1 MPRSQGD
8 DFDWCSFYALFWNDK
23 GINFRLDI
31 PDTVLLRNSYISAW
45 WGTDKKGHIKRHLPA
60 KTTWEAIRLRFLNV
74 ALEDKFNTQRY
85 VAIVRRVGMPPR
97 LVKRNEFNELAETLS
112 EITEGGGARPYGLDN
127 APVYCIQMYISPSLD
142 LRYVT
147 TYVCDGD
154 DVACHTF
161 PRRYSRRYNGRGMND
176 EDAGG
181 EADADEVDPRAVAL
195 DVSLK
200 SKFRSILA
208 AVVKYIE
215 RAHGLTLAGIV
226 VEFVRDAMGNILLL
240 GVLRVEWATHGFVA
254 QGTVSGTNAT
264 RGQVADVLPEHQEH
278 LPPHTQPLPLEPSI
292 DDLSQAEVAAST
304 FLTQEASVHRLS
316 YRPESR
322 GTPLTDPVS
331 MFRTRSPSPDRIRP
345 GSATSTSSQQIQ
357 NSWPSAI
364 HHERTRLQP
373 RAARPASARPA
384 SQERPGA
391 SGTPARPT
399 SARRA
404 RRPESAQH
412 LRGSDF
418 STPTPVQRPMS
429 AVTRPASALSARDSD
444 RHDSR
449 SPPPRHMHASSPT
462 QSMRPGSAQ
471 SSISQG
477 TKSSQRAFAS
487 GHGVAPIVPPDSDM
501 AELVLE
507 NSMPRPNQLS
517 RITKPILHSQTSKEL
532 DAARDELYF
541 QHEMADATAHKV
553 GTLEGEREQMVSS
566 FNSRVTTL
574 DGTLF
579 QCRQQ
584 VEEAVAL
591 LQLRDAELKEATLR
605 TQALARE
612 KEDIMKEITHDREEI
627 MSVIKRY
634 HDKERELE
642 HLVGEHESK
651 RCQLDGEL
659 AEEQQTVIALRNQ
672 AEQYE
677 QMIKVEADATQKTK
691 LTTVYA
697 EGRTN
702 KPIVIDEPEQD
713 EVPRPSRLCDE
724 RVTARVVTKLV
735 VDAVVTEG
743 VTVSVVTKLVVDV
756 VVTKTATA
764 KALAAIDAGF
774 SGP

>member
-1 MPRSQGD
+1 
-8 DFDWCSFYALFWNDK
+8 
-23 GINFRLDI
+23 
-31 PDTVLLRNSYISAW
+31 
-45 WGTDKKGHIKRHLPA
+45 
-60 KTTWEAIRLRFLNV
+60 
-74 ALEDKFNTQRY
+74 
-85 VAIVRRVGMPPR
+85 MPPR

-147 TYVCDGD
+147 T
-154 DVACHTF
+154 
-161 PRRYSRRYNGRGMND
+161 YNGRGMND

-240 GVLRVEWATHGFVA
+240 GVLRVEWATHDSDMAELVLENSMPRPNQLSRITKPILHSQTSKELDAARDELYFQHEMA
-254 QGTVSGTNAT
+254 DAT
-264 RGQVADVLPEHQEH
+264 AHKVADVLPEHQEH

-357 NSWPSAI
+357 AC
-364 HHERTRLQP
+364 TRGRDPLHGLTM
-373 RAARPASARPA
+373 RHIL
-384 SQERPGA
+384 
-391 SGTPARPT
+391 GT
-399 SARRA
+399 
-404 RRPESAQH
+404 
-412 LRGSDF
+412 L
-418 STPTPVQRPMS
+418 
-429 AVTRPASALSARDSD
+429 
-444 RHDSR
+444 
-449 SPPPRHMHASSPT
+449 
-462 QSMRPGSAQ
+462 
-471 SSISQG
+471 
-477 TKSSQRAFAS
+477 
-487 GHGVAPIVPPDSDM
+487 
-501 AELVLE
+501 
-507 NSMPRPNQLS
+507 
-517 RITKPILHSQTSKEL
+517 
-532 DAARDELYF
+532 
-541 QHEMADATAHKV
+541 V

-591 LQLRDAELKEATLR
+591 LQ
-605 TQALARE
+605 
-612 KEDIMKEITHDREEI
+612 KEITHDREEI

-702 KPIVIDEPEQD
+702 KPIVIDEAPEEAEKSTINLKID
-713 EVPRPSRLCDE
+713 DSVSPVD
-724 RVTARVVTKLV
+724 TAASL
-735 VDAVVTEG
+735 
-743 VTVSVVTKLVVDV
+743 L
-756 VVTKTATA
+756 
-764 KALAAIDAGF
+764 
-774 SGP
+774 